1 MKNFILSVVLSFVSF
16 VGFSQEDTS
25 VLNSYMDSM
34 NSVRVVSMK
43 PNSGYL
49 EFVNQIYFPSVSEY
63 NFNYSSMEI
72 LEFTLE
78 SRYGCKIGFI
88 EESETD
94 GIRDMVFEVF
104 QDKEVIYSVL
114 ILNLSVIEQLHQEG
128 QLINQLNEYC
138 KWSDL
143 FINQ

>member
-1 MKNFILSVVLSFVSF
+1 
-16 VGFSQEDTS
+16 
-25 VLNSYMDSM
+25 
-34 NSVRVVSMK
+34 
-43 PNSGYL
+43 
-49 EFVNQIYFPSVSEY
+49 
-63 NFNYSSMEI
+63 MEI